1 MGMTTKETKLDPRFH
16 WVAVTAIVVKDGKFL
31 IAKRAEWEKAF
42 PNKWTVPGGKLRFGQ
57 NPMSQTKSGHPQQ
70 YNVVD
75 WVLRNEVKEEVGL
88 QIDTPQYLCDLV
100 FVGPTGVPVLT
111 LSYWA
116 KHKKGKVK
124 LVDKSLVDFAWVT
137 LVEAKKYDLIDGIWD
152 ELRLVNKILKKK

>member
-1 MGMTTKETKLDPRFH
+1 
-16 WVAVTAIVVKDGKFL
+16 
-31 IAKRAEWEKAF
+31 
-42 PNKWTVPGGKLRFGQ
+42 
-57 NPMSQTKSGHPQQ
+57 MSRTKSGHPQQ